1 MDKRIIKKVKDHSIQ
16 FKEDIRKKVL
26 SEFSSKLDEGDINQ
40 LMKYIYDY
48 EGVSLDKEDFSKRKR
63 VKNVV
68 HLSDRCVAKR
78 ANNEQCTRRRKK
90 DCEYCGTHMKGT
102 PHGICE
108 ISNEQLMPSTYQKQ
122 VWVQDIKGILY
133 YIDSNNNVY
142 QTEDVISNK
151 VDPKIIA
158 KYVKYGD
165 VYSIPEFGI

>member
-1 MDKRIIKKVKDHSIQ
+1 MDKRIIKKIKDHNVQ
-16 FKEDIRKKVL
+16 FKENICEKLVSDFSGKLNELDIQQ
-26 SEFSSKLDEGDINQ
+26 F
-40 LMKYIYDY
+40 MKYIYDY
-48 EGVSLDKEDFSKRKR
+48 EGVLLDKDDFSKRKR

-90 DCEYCGTHMKGT
+90 DCEYCGTHQKGT
-102 PHGICE
+102 PHGICQ
-108 ISNEQLMPSTYQKQ
+108 ISNDQLTPSTYQKQ

-133 YIDSNNNVY
+133 YIDSNFNVY

-158 KYVKYGD
+158 KYVKTGD